1 MDMWVRVLFYPKASR
16 FFCLRGGLAA
26 RYGRWTDALRLSGDR
41 WLARTLHIAALL
53 EKRLE
58 LALEAL

>member
-1 MDMWVRVLFYPKASR
+1 MAVGRTR
-16 FFCLRGGLAA
+16 FVFLVN
-26 RYGRWTDALRLSGDR
+26 R
-41 WLARTLHIAALL
+41 WLARTAHIAALL